1 MSRGLQSDAGYRA
14 LLARPSIAR
23 LLTATMLSRLG
34 TRMFTLALVLF
45 MLGRFHS
52 PALAGWAMFFSVAPG
67 LAASPVAAVLL
78 DRVGA
83 VCGIGADLLLTIAI
97 LLVLAAFGARLP
109 AGAVLA
115 LLAVYSLT
123 SPLNWAGIRA
133 TLPRLVP
140 ASLWPQVNA
149 LDTAIYGIV
158 DIAGPA
164 IAGIAI
170 AAIGAGAT
178 FLAIA
183 LVLAAALLCLIRVGD
198 IPAAASSRRGLLA
211 DVWDGMAHF
220 ARHRTL
226 RALALCY
233 ALYHAAWGALTILVP
248 VVVTAHLGARGDT
261 GTGLL
266 WGLAGAAGI
275 AGSLVAGHVRIIGR
289 ERTALAVFIATAAIA
304 IFPLAAFGGLAGLAL
319 ALVVLGV
326 ASGPIDVALMTLRQ
340 RRTAPAWFTRIV
352 VLSMSLNVAGVPLG
366 AAVAGD
372 IAQHSITLAF
382 AVAALAALLG
392 AAAVALIPADA
403 PNPEAP
409 TP

>member
-1 MSRGLQSDAGYRA
+1 MDSANPGYRA
-14 LLARPSIAR
+14 LLASPGIAK
-23 LLTATMLSRLG
+23 LLTATLLSRLG
-34 TRMFTLALVLF
+34 TRMFTLTLVLF

-67 LAASPVAAVLL
+67 LAASPFAAVLL

-83 VCGIGADLLLTIAI
+83 VRGIGADLLLTIAI
-97 LLVLAAFGARLP
+97 LLVLAAFGSRLP
-109 AGAVLA
+109 ASAVLA

-140 ASLWPQVNA
+140 APLWPQVNA

-158 DIAGPA
+158 DIVGPA

-170 AAIGAGAT
+170 AALGAGAT
-178 FLAIA
+178 FLSIA
-183 LVLAAALLCLIRVGD
+183 LVLAAAFLCVIRVGD
-198 IPAAASSRRGLLA
+198 IPAQPASRRGVFV
-211 DVWDGMAHF
+211 DVWDGITHF

-248 VVVTAHLGARGDT
+248 VVVTAHVGARGDT

-289 ERTALAVFIATAAIA
+289 ERTALAVFIAIAAVA
-304 IFPLAAFGGLAGLAL
+304 IFPLGAFGGLVGLAV
-319 ALVVLGV
+319 ALVILGI
-326 ASGPIDVALMTLRQ
+326 ASGPIDVSLMTLRQ

-352 VLSMSLNVAGVPLG
+352 VLSMSLNVTGVPLG
-366 AAVAGD
+366 AAVAGE
-372 IAQHSITLAF
+372 IAPYSITLAF
-382 AVAALAALLG
+382 AAAALAALLG
-392 AAAVALIPADA
+392 AAAVALIPRESA
-403 PNPEAP
+403 